1 MGMFDTLYINTQR
14 LPLSRADKKRLGDDP
29 DWQTKDLDCILTE
42 VYITDE
48 GELKV
53 NRWEYE
59 TVPKEERPY
68 PDDEG
73 LLGSMGSL
81 KRVNQRLEAIPYHGY
96 IRFYTSL
103 ESPEGSQEWFEFS
116 AKFTNGKLVGI
127 QRVQDDDPEYW

>member
-14 LPLSRADKKRLGDDP
+14 LPLSRADKKRLGDNP
-29 DWQTKDLDCILTE
+29 DWQTKDLDCTLTE

-53 NRWEYE
+53 NRWAYE

-81 KRVNQRLEAIPYHGY
+81 KRVNQRLEVIPYHGF

-103 ESPEGSQEWFEFS
+103 KEQEGREWFEFS
-116 AKFTNGKLVGI
+116 AKFTDGKLVGI
-127 QRVQDDDPEYW
+127 RRVQDDDPEYW

>member
-1 MGMFDTLYINTQR
+1 MGMFDELYINTAR
-14 LPLSRADKKRLGDDP
+14 LPLNRAEKKRLGDNP
-29 DWQTKDLDCILTE
+29 VWQTKDLDCMLTE

-68 PDDEG
+68 PDDDG
-73 LLGSMGSL
+73 LLGNMGSL
-81 KRVNQRLEAIPYHGY
+81 KRVNQKLEVIPYHGF

-103 ESPEGSQEWFEFS
+103 EGQDGSHEWFEFS
-116 AKFTNGKLVGI
+116 AKFTYGKLTGI
-127 QRVQDDDPEYW
+127 RRVEDNSPEYW